1 MMLESAQGGYVISLE
16 ILRELFDYNY
26 WANAKQLD
34 ACAALSAE
42 QFLRPMGSSFSS
54 VRDTLAHM
62 MFAEWIWLERWRGRP
77 ARTLPGVPEGLPFAE
92 TLKRWHEQFS
102 TVEQIRN
109 RWRVLETELRQFL
122 SGLDEKTLASDFSYV
137 SLQGKAW
144 TYPLWRTLYHLAN
157 HGTYHRGQITTLLRQ
172 LGAAAPTTDFLIMQ
186 DEGLLR

>member
-1 MMLESAQGGYVISLE
+1 VISLE
-16 ILRELFDYNY
+16 MLRELFDYNY

-54 VRDTLAHM
+54 VRDTLAHLM
-62 MFAEWIWLERWRGRP
+62 GAEWIWLERWLGRP

-102 TVEQIRN
+102 AVDQIRN

-137 SLQGKAW
+137 NLQGKAW

-172 LGAAAPTTDFLIMQ
+172 LGASAPTTDYLIMQ

>member
-42 QFLRPMGSSFSS
+42 QILRPMGSSFSS

-62 MFAEWIWLERWRGRP
+62 MGAEWIWLERWLGRP

-102 TVEQIRN
+102 TVEQVRN
-109 RWRVLETELRQFL
+109 RWRVLENELRQFL

-172 LGAAAPTTDFLIMQ
+172 LGAAAPTTDYLIMQ